1 MIIRLTIIGYP
12 QRLSYVQ
19 VLGEKKIEN
28 AINKEKQREEKTS
41 IVEKT
46 ISLSN

>member
-19 VLGEKKIEN
+19 VGDEKKIEN
-28 AINKEKQREEKTS
+28 AINKGKEQEERASNDEK
-41 IVEKT
+41 I
-46 ISLSN
+46 ISL